1 MHLTLTGERVNDEW
15 LRIVRRAEN
24 LTSLELKRVDVSDDG
39 LNSVTELSNLQYLRL
54 LYSPITD
61 TSLGPLSKLKQA
73 GAGGALTTLQLYG
86 TRITPDASK
95 RLAKELEGDK
105 VDYRK
110 GGFLGIG
117 GDPFN
122 NAGCLVGRVEPN
134 TAAARAGIQQGDII
148 LSYAGRKV
156 EDFEGLTQMI
166 AENEPGDRV
175 TLEILRGEAPLTAD
189 VTLGLF
195 Q

>member
-1 MHLTLTGERVNDEW
+1 MHLTLTGEHVNDEW
-15 LRIVRRAEN
+15 LRIVRRVEN

-95 RLAKELEGDK
+95 RLAKELEGAK

-110 GGFLGIG
+110 GGFLGVG

-122 NAGCLVGRVEPN
+122 NVGCLVGRVEPN

-156 EDFEGLTQMI
+156 EDFEGLTRMI

-175 TLEILRGEAPLTAD
+175 TLEILRGETPLTAE